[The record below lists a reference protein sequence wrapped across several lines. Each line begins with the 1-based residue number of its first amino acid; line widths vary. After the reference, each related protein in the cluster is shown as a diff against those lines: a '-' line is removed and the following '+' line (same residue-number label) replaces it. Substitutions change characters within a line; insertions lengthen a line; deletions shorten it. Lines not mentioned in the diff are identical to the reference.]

1 MQKLYKLS
9 EVENQ
14 IGFLMLMG
22 FNVHVTVL
30 RESIDFERLIDMV
43 QDKLGFFRR
52 LFGYAR
58 PRFFRDLRSQG
69 NFVVITL
76 HSMDVPPDMDKG
88 DYVFYILGQHVKI
101 VSFVCDKRIDIPF
114 NTSRLRI
121 EIQLLT
127 EKPLPTGIQLPKRLS
142 SYSNVYLKGVP
153 IPPSQDVRKITAEI
167 PNWFLWGGGKVET
180 TESISSLPDD
190 WQLKI
195 FAYTKEHET
204 VLL

>member
-1 MQKLYKLS
+1 MQKLYDLN

-14 IGFLMLMG
+14 IGFLMLIG

-30 RESIDFERLIDMV
+30 KESVDFERLIDMV

-58 PRFFRDLRSQG
+58 PRFFRDLSRKG

-76 HSMDVPPDMDKG
+76 HSMDIPPDMDIG
-88 DYVFYILGQHVKI
+88 DYVFYVLGQHVEI
-101 VSFVCDKRIDIPF
+101 QSFVCDKSINIQF
-114 NTSRLRI
+114 NAPHILT
-121 EIQLLT
+121 EIQL
-127 EKPLPTGIQLPKRLS
+127 PVGIQIPKPLS
-142 SYSNVYLKGVP
+142 SYSNIYIKGVP
-153 IPPSQDVRKITAEI
+153 IPSGQDAKEITAEI
-167 PNWFLWGGGKVET
+167 PDWFLWGGGKVET
-180 TESISSLPDD
+180 FEDISFLPDD

-195 FAYTKEHET
+195 FTHTKKHET

>member
-1 MQKLYKLS
+1 MQKLYNLN

-14 IGFLMLMG
+14 IGFLMLIG

-30 RESIDFERLIDMV
+30 KESVDFERLIDMV

-58 PRFFRDLRSQG
+58 PRFFRDLSRKG
-69 NFVVITL
+69 NLVVITL

-88 DYVFYILGQHVKI
+88 DYVFYVLGQHVEI
-101 VSFVCDKRIDIPF
+101 VSFVCDKRINIQF
-114 NTSRLRI
+114 NTPHILT
-121 EIQLLT
+121 EIQL
-127 EKPLPTGIQLPKRLS
+127 PVGIQIPKPPV
-142 SYSNVYLKGVP
+142 SYSNIYIRGIP
-153 IPPSQDVRKITAEI
+153 IPPGQDAEKITAEI
-167 PNWFLWGGGKVET
+167 PDWFLWGGGKVET
-180 TESISSLPDD
+180 FESISFLLED

-195 FAYTKEHET
+195 FTYTKEYEI